1 MEQHLLYLSFEHLQ
15 KLGNFFGAFRATL
28 MGSSARKD
36 ARIRES
42 KSAPGIFCCSI
53 IENTNNAPDEG

>member
-1 MEQHLLYLSFEHLQ
+1 
-15 KLGNFFGAFRATL
+15 